1 MGNTDLSSSQQS
13 LVPEEEVKALGIPND
28 QHPLRKNLDA
38 QREFSE
44 PVPVVKSSEDQQMAD
59 SMLTLKKSM
68 EEQAALKAQNADL
81 GRILD
86 QSTSKPV
93 AEPVLT
99 PVIQDLTGALQN
111 MLQLSGYQVDPAKP
125 VLGQYTNFTS
135 ALALKQ
141 VLYNKIHAITDCE
154 PDTKSIF
161 EMLMKDYMISVASDV
176 EKLSN
181 ERLAEQADSAKI

>member
-1 MGNTDLSSSQQS
+1 MGPIWGT
-13 LVPEEEVKALGIPND
+13 PARAK
-28 QHPLRKNLDA
+28 
-38 QREFSE
+38 QREEF
-44 PVPVVKSSEDQQMAD
+44 PAPYLPGKP
-59 SMLTLKKSM
+59 
-68 EEQAALKAQNADL
+68 ALA
-81 GRILD
+81 
-86 QSTSKPV
+86 P
-93 AEPVLT
+93 PVLT
-99 PVIQDLTGALQN
+99 PVVQDLTGALQN